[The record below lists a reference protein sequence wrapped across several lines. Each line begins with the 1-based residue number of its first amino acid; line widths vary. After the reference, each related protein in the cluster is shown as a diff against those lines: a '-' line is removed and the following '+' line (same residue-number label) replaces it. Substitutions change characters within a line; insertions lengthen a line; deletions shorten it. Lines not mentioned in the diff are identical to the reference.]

1 MVFNIRKGLFHWFL
15 CCFYSLRHDV
25 GVGACGSEPPETVT
39 DYQLRGR
46 TGAPAAQGTWNWCSA
61 SIPNHLVSKFNEDN
75 EPEGNLHC
83 KKHQIFRFHSWSGVD
98 FVRGEGRR
106 AEEQAHMTW
115 LWQEILQIS
124 DTEMSLN
131 LEDLAQQAPWRTT
144 AHGPWEVHPKLI
156 P

>member
-1 MVFNIRKGLFHWFL
+1 MNIMNLK
-15 CCFYSLRHDV
+15 
-25 GVGACGSEPPETVT
+25 ETFT
-39 DYQLRGR
+39 ARS
-46 TGAPAAQGTWNWCSA
+46 T
-61 SIPNHLVSKFNEDN
+61 KF
-75 EPEGNLHC
+75 G
-83 KKHQIFRFHSWSGVD
+83 FHSWSGGD

-106 AEEQAHMTW
+106 AGEQAHMTW